1 MKIIVIWNY
10 ARGLLLFRLPLIR
23 EFVELGHSVI
33 AYAPEDDSET
43 RGALEAAGASFRGLP
58 LDRTGTN
65 VFRDILFVLR
75 CWRVMSREKPDILLF
90 YTIKP
95 VILGSL
101 AARIAG
107 IGRCYSV
114 ITGLGYVFIGDSA
127 GKHLLRLL
135 VSRMYKWSLKRNRVV
150 FLLNKGSAMFV
161 MGNSFESGLNR
172 DCNDT
177 RKTIS
182 AAFGAGR
189 SVASEVR
196 GLRGAGEQGCDS
208 HRGEAATVGQPK
220 VPAL

>member
-1 MKIIVIWNY
+1 MSSLTAPG
-10 ARGLLLFRLPLIR
+10 ARASLAGSSPDPRR
-23 EFVELGHSVI
+23 STS
-33 AYAPEDDSET
+33 DRRSE
-43 RGALEAAGASFRGLP
+43 
-58 LDRTGTN
+58 
-65 VFRDILFVLR
+65 VLR
-75 CWRVMSREKPDILLF
+75 GGSGQAPVGLRRDWRHKSECRMENEECR
-90 YTIKP
+90 IKK
-95 VILGSL
+95 S
-101 AARIAG
+101 
-107 IGRCYSV
+107 
-114 ITGLGYVFIGDSA
+114 
-127 GKHLLRLL
+127 
-135 VSRMYKWSLKRNRVV
+135 
-150 FLLNKGSAMFV
+150 GSAMFV

>member
-1 MKIIVIWNY
+1 M
-10 ARGLLLFRLPLIR
+10 
-23 EFVELGHSVI
+23 
-33 AYAPEDDSET
+33 
-43 RGALEAAGASFRGLP
+43 
-58 LDRTGTN
+58 
-65 VFRDILFVLR
+65 
-75 CWRVMSREKPDILLF
+75 
-90 YTIKP
+90 
-95 VILGSL
+95 
-101 AARIAG
+101 
-107 IGRCYSV
+107 GRCHEYAFDCELSMHGHQPDFQWQRFL
-114 ITGLGYVFIGDSA
+114 GL
-127 GKHLLRLL
+127 
-135 VSRMYKWSLKRNRVV
+135 RVLEWV
-150 FLLNKGSAMFV
+150 NCGSAMFV